1 MKKLIALILALSVCL
16 LCGCGGSDTPAT
28 TETAAEETGTATM
41 AATVPES
48 TAEDVTEAVTE
59 AAVMYTNPLTG
70 EAVDHPIT
78 TRPVAVSLNN
88 IQGSLPHRGVADA
101 DIYFE
106 SFVNGTIVRGLAVY
120 ADITTVGSIGSVRSA
135 RPILIDICSHYNMFY
150 AHTGGSD
157 HTYTAL
163 KNFGISHMNVDSA
176 DDSGY
181 SYRDR
186 ERNKS
191 YDWEH
196 CLFVRGAE
204 LMDYITT
211 QKGVDMSMDTDTSFG
226 LTFTEDGT
234 PAGGETA
241 NTVTITLKYGGAN
254 KQTTMVYNESTG
266 KYEYNQYGKT
276 MQDADTGETEAFTN
290 VVVMYTD
297 MYNQEGYHYAKFT
310 SGGNGYFACG
320 GKIIPI
326 QWKCA
331 GEDQPFTYYTTDGE
345 PLDFGVGSSY
355 IAITVNNAPV
365 SYQ

>member
-1 MKKLIALILALSVCL
+1 MKKLTALILALSVCL
-16 LCGCGGSDTPAT
+16 LCGCGGSDAPAT
-28 TETAAEETGTATM
+28 TAAATEETGTAATT
-41 AATVPES
+41 ATVSES
-48 TAEDVTEAVTE
+48 TAEDVTEATAEVSV
-59 AAVMYTNPLTG
+59 AYTNPLTG
-70 EAVDHPIT
+70 EAIDQPIT
-78 TRPVAVSLNN
+78 TRPVAVSLSN
-88 IQGSLPHRGVADA
+88 IEASLPHRGAVDV
-101 DIYFE
+101 DILFE
-106 SFVNGTIVRGLAVY
+106 SFVNGSIVRTLAVY
-120 ADITTVGSIGSVRSA
+120 ADISEVEAIGSIRSA
-135 RPILIDICSHYNMFY
+135 RPILIDLASHYNCFY
-150 AHTGGSD
+150 AHAGGSD
-157 HTYTAL
+157 YTASTL
-163 KNFGISHMNVDSA
+163 KKYNIDNMNVDTA

-181 SYRDR
+181 AYRDR

-204 LMDYITT
+204 LMDYITNK
-211 QKGVDMSMDTDTSFG
+211 KGVDMSMDADTSFG

-241 NTVTITLKYGGAN
+241 STVTITLKYGGAN

-266 KYEYNQYGKT
+266 KYEYNQYGRT
-276 MQDADTGETEAFTN
+276 MYDAATGEVEAFTN

-297 MYNQEGYHYAKFT
+297 MYNEEGYHQAKFT
-310 SGGNGYFACG
+310 NGGTGYFACG

-355 IAITVNNAPV
+355 IAITTNNAPV